1 MDLITPI
8 IAGLGVLGY
17 NMTTDK
23 KQDRYETSARESV
36 TPNNKNSALNTYTST
51 YSKEIKN
58 AERELAQAKNLQ
70 SQDPASTNIIP
81 PFFNDH
87 CSPENT
93 CDVTITRKV
102 PFIAEPPQDFMKN
115 KVNDIMNSPM
125 FNVNVLITK
134 PMESTSGGFS
144 VISKE
149 AFTSVQNMNSVQQV
163 SELSGCTFENTHN
176 NMVPFFGSSVK
187 QNTDLNK
194 PQTTLDRHTGNDRHL
209 QKNKIELGPMFSP
222 YKENPFGTQVSQQR
236 DRYQQSQLKTNLLP
250 LPQIKEAPLPPDAF
264 RGRYKTVNQLQ
275 VKQRVTNKTP
285 EPVTGLKVAIN
296 SQPIAYNK
304 NKPETSYVSGI
315 ERTFIQGPI
324 AQSNQ
329 LNYENRRSASNENPG
344 FTGSGFAGTGLVKP
358 GARQIK
364 ADEIEGVLNE
374 IDNMLFSVSTDDRRT
389 SEKSPG
395 FRNTGNKSVYNE
407 ISREGFSS
415 PNETQRDTTST
426 YRLNPATQLVT
437 QKSYRNN
444 QRSRTTNKETTLY
457 SYTGDASSNVK
468 ETSGFHGKETR
479 KTDKVGAHD
488 YLGIVN
494 DTKMQVKLNDSYEES
509 EIKSN
514 RENISNTRDYTIS
527 LGIQKPIDGISIPIG
542 ADNYNYEHFKNG
554 ITENNAREYANMNTV
569 YSSTERNYG
578 ITDVSNVKEA
588 IEVNKT
594 DRIEDTFISQLM
606 NNDFNIDLKRQAKKA
621 VKIKRPIQI

>member
-8 IAGLGVLGY
+8 IAGLGILGY
-17 NMTTDK
+17 NMSGK
-23 KQDRYETSARESV
+23 HEDRYETSVRDNVS
-36 TPNNKNSALNTYTST
+36 PNNKNSSLNTYTST
-51 YSKEIKN
+51 YSKDIKN
-58 AERELAQAKNLQ
+58 AERELAQAKRIQ

-87 CSPENT
+87 CSPDNT
-93 CDVTITRKV
+93 CDTTITRKV
-102 PFIAEPPQDFMKN
+102 PFVGEPPQDFMKN

-125 FNVNVLITK
+125 FNVNVLVTK

-144 VISKE
+144 VIAKE
-149 AFTSVQNMNSVQQV
+149 AFTSVSDTKQI
-163 SELSGCTFENTHN
+163 SELTGCSFENTHN

-209 QKNKIELGPMFSP
+209 QKNKIEVGPMFSP

-236 DRYQQSQLKTNLLP
+236 DRYHQSQLKTNLLP

-285 EPVTGLKVAIN
+285 EPTTGLKVAIN

-304 NKPETSYVSGI
+304 NKPETSYVSGV
-315 ERTFIQGPI
+315 ERTFVQGPI

-329 LNYENRRSASNENPG
+329 LNYENRRSASTGNPG
-344 FTGSGFAGTGLVKP
+344 FTGSGFSGTGLAKT

-364 ADEIEGVLNE
+364 PHEIESVLND
-374 IDNMLFSVSTDDRRT
+374 IDNMLFSVSTEDRRV

-415 PNETQRDTTST
+415 PNETQRDTSST
-426 YRLNPATQLVT
+426 YRLNPATQVVT
-437 QKSYRNN
+437 QKGYRNN

-457 SYTGDASSNVK
+457 SYTGDASSNIK
-468 ETSGFHGKETR
+468 EAPGFHGKETR

-488 YLGIVN
+488 YLGIGN
-494 DTKMQVKLNDSYEES
+494 NTNMQVKINDAYEES

-554 ITENNAREYANMNTV
+554 IVENNAREYANMNSV
-569 YSSTERNYG
+569 YSSTTRNYG
-578 ITDVSNVKEA
+578 ITGVSSVKEA
-588 IEVNKT
+588 IEVNKA
-594 DRIEDTFISQLM
+594 DRIDDTFISQLM
-606 NNDFNIDLKRQAKKA
+606 DNEFNIDLKKQAKKA